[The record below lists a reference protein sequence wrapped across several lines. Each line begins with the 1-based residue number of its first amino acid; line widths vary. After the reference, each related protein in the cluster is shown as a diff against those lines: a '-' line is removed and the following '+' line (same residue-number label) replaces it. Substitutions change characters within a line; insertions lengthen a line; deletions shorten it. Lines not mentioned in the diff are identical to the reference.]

1 LIYIVD
7 NFDPNRLIWGS
18 DFSPALAT
26 VTFPQTFEHI
36 FGLDS
41 SEEIRSKNILYE
53 NLIRLL
59 SKLEK

>member
-1 LIYIVD
+1 LSYIVD
-7 NFDPNRLIWGS
+7 NFDLNRLIWGS
-18 DFSPALAT
+18 DFTPALIT

-41 SEEIRSKNILYE
+41 SEVIHSKSILYE